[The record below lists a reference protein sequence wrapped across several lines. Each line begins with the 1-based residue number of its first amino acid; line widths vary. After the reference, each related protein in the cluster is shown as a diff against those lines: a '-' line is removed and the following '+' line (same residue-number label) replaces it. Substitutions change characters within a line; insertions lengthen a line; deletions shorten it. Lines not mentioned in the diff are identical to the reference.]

1 MIDSLKTT
9 ASLAIDTQSL
19 GQLRAQ
25 AKQSPDQALK
35 AAAQQFEA
43 VFMNMMLKSMR
54 EATPQDSMMDSDQTR
69 MFTGMLD
76 QQLAQSMST
85 RGIGLAD
92 MMVRQLSSSG
102 QAGMPAAALNPL
114 TSVLHSETG
123 ASAPSFRGNA
133 LHSAAGTFSAVVA
146 REGPSGIAASAL
158 SPQPSVVPSA
168 FNATTQQEFVNKMLP
183 HAMQASQA
191 SGVPPQLMLGQAALE
206 SGWGKREIHM
216 ADGSN
221 SFNLFGIKAN
231 AGWRGKVAEVM
242 TTEYSNGVAHKQVEK
257 FRAYSS
263 YAEAFKDYAGMMSS
277 NPRYANVL
285 QQAGSPSGMAQALQ
299 KSGYATDPKYAEKLV
314 SVMRQMNIAA

>member
-1 MIDSLKTT
+1 MTGLLNTT
-9 ASLAIDTQSL
+9 ANLAIDAQSL

-54 EATPQDSMMDSDQTR
+54 EATPQDGMMDSDQTR

-92 MMVRQLSSSG
+92 MMVRQLGNSG
-102 QAGMPAAALNPL
+102 Q
-114 TSVLHSETG
+114 TS
-123 ASAPSFRGNA
+123 PS
-133 LHSAAGTFSAVVA
+133 V
-146 REGPSGIAASAL
+146 L
-158 SPQPSVVPSA
+158 SPQLSVLSPDSSPPQAAAVPSA
-168 FNATTQQEFVNKMLP
+168 FNATTQQDFVNKMLP
-183 HAMQASQA
+183 HAMQASQS

-231 AGWRGKVAEVM
+231 AGWQGKVAEVM
-242 TTEYSNGVAHKQVEK
+242 TTEYTNGVAHKQIEK

-263 YAEAFKDYAGMMSS
+263 YAEAFKDYAGMMSN

-285 QQAGSPSGMAQALQ
+285 QQAGSPSGMANALQ

-314 SVMRQMNIAA
+314 SVMRQMNIAG

>member
-92 MMVRQLSSSG
+92 MMVRQLGNSG

-123 ASAPSFRGNA
+123 ASAPLLRGNA
-133 LHSAAGTFSAVVA
+133 TVA
-146 REGPSGIAASAL
+146 SVL

-168 FNATTQQEFVNKMLP
+168 FNATTQQDFVNKMLP
-183 HAMQASQA
+183 HAMQASQV

-277 NPRYANVL
+277 NPRYANVM
-285 QQAGSPSGMAQALQ
+285 QQVGSSSGMAQALQ

-314 SVMRQMNIAA
+314 SVMRQMNIAG

>member
-1 MIDSLKTT
+1 K
-9 ASLAIDTQSL
+9 
-19 GQLRAQ
+19 
-25 AKQSPDQALK
+25 
-35 AAAQQFEA
+35 
-43 VFMNMMLKSMR
+43 MMLKSMR

-92 MMVRQLSSSG
+92 MMVRQLGRSG
-102 QAGMPAAALNPL
+102 QALPPALHSETGASAPWFRGNAPAA
-114 TSVLHSETG
+114 SVLHSETG
-123 ASAPSFRGNA
+123 ASAPLFRGNA
-133 LHSAAGTFSAVVA
+133 LAASVLSPQSFTQQLGAQPLSCAGNAPHSAAGTFSAVVA
-146 REGPSGIAASAL
+146 REGPSGIAASILDPKA
-158 SPQPSVVPSA
+158 VPSA
-168 FNATTQQEFVNKMLP
+168 FNATTQQDFVSKMLP
-183 HAMQASQA
+183 HAMQASGA

-231 AGWRGKVAEVM
+231 AGWHGKVAEVM
-242 TTEYSNGVAHKQVEK
+242 TTEYTNGVAHKQVEK

-314 SVMRQMNIAA
+314 SVMKQMNIAG